1 MIVYLLTIIFFVLL
15 VYNQND
21 SFNSFDSFVDYKS
34 VYRDDKE
41 HKIYKGMYKC
51 ADYEDIRLN

>member
-1 MIVYLLTIIFFVLL
+1 MIVYLLVIIFFSLL

-21 SFNSFDSFVDYKS
+21 SFDSFVDYKS
-34 VYRDDKE
+34 VYGSDKE

-51 ADYEDIRLN
+51 SDYEDIRLN